1 MKKIILKIFVI
12 VLFVIL
18 LRGYFENTSKA
29 MGKYVVLIGEDSN
42 VIDKIA
48 NIDVLIIDAEYFSK
62 DEISHLKKHGVNEIY
77 SYLNIGSIENFRS
90 YYAEYED
97 YTLGEYENWPEE
109 KWIDVSNPKWQEY
122 VASRVSNLVQKGVDG
137 FFIDNV
143 DVYYMYQ
150 KESIYDG
157 IINILQDIKNFDKK
171 VIINGGDIFVKKYL
185 EKGKNKLIDGVN
197 QENVYTMY
205 DFSNDSYSEN
215 AKDTREYYT
224 NYLDLVIQHGC
235 TAYALEYATNSV
247 IQREAEKYAKAHGY
261 ICYVSDNI
269 ELKSEK

>member
-12 VLFVIL
+12 MLFVIL
-18 LRGYFENTSKA
+18 LRGCFENTSKA
-29 MGKYVVLIGEDSN
+29 MEKYVVLIGEDSN
-42 VIDKIA
+42 VIDKIT

-62 DEISHLKKHGVNEIY
+62 DEISHLKKNGVNEIY
-77 SYLNIGSIENFRS
+77 SYLNIGSIENFRP
-90 YYAEYED
+90 YYAEYEE

-109 KWIDVSNPKWQEY
+109 KWIDVSNPKWQEF
-122 VASRVSNLVQKGVDG
+122 VASRVNDLVQKGVDG

-157 IINILQDIKNFDKK
+157 IINILKDIKNFDKK

-205 DFSNDSYSEN
+205 DFSNDSYLKN
-215 AKDTREYYT
+215 VKDTREYYT

-247 IQREAEKYAKAHGY
+247 IQREAEKYAKTHGY

-269 ELKSEK
+269 ELKLEK